1 MDITITLALLAAVAI
16 GVNEAVKKAVGDKI
30 KKYLP
35 LIAIFQGLVYSF
47 AFHFRG
53 DIFEIVIKGVII
65 GLMAVGLFENGKQLL
80 KNEK

>member
-1 MDITITLALLAAVAI
+1 MEITITLALLAAVAI
-16 GVNEAVKKAVGDKI
+16 GVNEAIKKAVGDKV

-35 LIAIFQGLVYSF
+35 LIAIVQGLVYSF
-47 AFHFRG
+47 AFSFQG
-53 DIFEIVIKGVII
+53 EMFEIVVKGLII